1 MVNLRTEGRHALDEV
16 SAMSLRPEFV
26 TLASAEGANVRDLCR
41 RFRVRP
47 KTGYKWLARHADGG
61 PAALADRPRQPLA
74 PPARTAPAV
83 ERAVL
88 ELRERHPAWGGRK
101 LRRRLLDL
109 GGAGVPAASTITAI
123 RRRHGRPGGR
133 AGEPRD
139 WVRFERAAPSER
151 WQRDFKG
158 HSAPAGP
165 GRCHPPTV
173 LDDHSRYAPAVAAC
187 GDERD
192 ATARGHPVA
201 LFRRSGLPDRI
212 LCDNGPPWGAAGA
225 GGGPAAWSVWR
236 RRRGAGVSHGRP
248 DHPQAPGTDERFH
261 RALNAEVIRGQTFHD
276 LGACGSR
283 FETWRAGYN
292 HERPHESLGPAVPA
306 SRYRASDRP
315 YPAALPAPGYGPGD
329 GVRKAGADGTI
340 GFRGR
345 PWKVGA
351 AFRGHPVGVRPCA
364 EDGRWSVHLGTQEV
378 AAVDVR
384 VQNQGS
390 Q

>member
-1 MVNLRTEGRHALDEV
+1 MPWNEV
-16 SAMSLRPEFV
+16 SAMSLRLEFV
-26 TLASAEGANVRDLCR
+26 TLASAEGANVRELCR
-41 RFRVRP
+41 RFRVSP

-74 PPARTAPAV
+74 SPARTAPAV

-88 ELRERHPAWGGRK
+88 ELRERHPTWGGRK

-123 RRRHGRPGGR
+123 LRRHGRLGGR

-139 WVRFERAAPSER
+139 WVRFEREAPNEL
-151 WQRDFKG
+151 WQMDFKG
-158 HSAPAGP
+158 HFALAGP
-165 GRCHPPTV
+165 GRCHPLTV
-173 LDDHSRYAPAVAAC
+173 LDDHSRYALAVAAC

-192 ATARGHPVA
+192 ATVRGHLVA
-201 LFRRSGLPDRI
+201 LFRRYGLPDRI

-225 GGGPAAWSVWR
+225 GGGHAALSVWLLR
-236 RRRGAGVSHGRP
+236 LGVGVSHGRP
-248 DHPQAPGTDERFH
+248 YHPQTQGKDERFH
-261 RALNAEVIRGQTFHD
+261 RTLNAEVIQGQTFHD

-283 FETWRAGYN
+283 FETWRAVYN
-292 HERPHESLGPAVPA
+292 HERPHESLGLAVPA

-315 YPAALPAPGYGPGD
+315 YPEALPALEYGPGD
-329 GVRKAGADGTI
+329 AVRKVGADGTI
-340 GFRGR
+340 SFRGR
-345 PWKVGA
+345 PWKVGE

-364 EDGRWSVHLGTQEV
+364 EDGRWSVHFGTQEV
-378 AAVDVR
+378 ASVDVR